1 MIAMEHRDPTSAEVA
16 AVIRGAIAR
25 VGISQRD
32 LADLALISPTTLNR
46 RLNGDE
52 FTYPE
57 LRAIALA
64 LKTSVGALLTEAE
77 AHSSRL
83 AEAV

>member
-1 MIAMEHRDPTSAEVA
+1 MVHMEHRDPTAAEVA

-25 VGISQRD
+25 TGITQRE
-32 LADLALISPTTLNR
+32 LADRALVPLTTLNR

-57 LRAIALA
+57 LRSIAQALGTTATDLLCEASCTARAPLA
-64 LKTSVGALLTEAE
+64 S
-77 AHSSRL
+77 
-83 AEAV
+83 

>member
-1 MIAMEHRDPTSAEVA
+1 MEHRDPTAAEVA
-16 AVIRGAIAR
+16 SVIRGAIAR

-32 LADLALISPTTLNR
+32 LSERSLVPLTTLNR

-57 LRAIALA
+57 LRAVARALDTTVA
-64 LKTSVGALLTEAE
+64 DLLTEAARPARVASE
-77 AHSSRL
+77 VA
-83 AEAV
+83 